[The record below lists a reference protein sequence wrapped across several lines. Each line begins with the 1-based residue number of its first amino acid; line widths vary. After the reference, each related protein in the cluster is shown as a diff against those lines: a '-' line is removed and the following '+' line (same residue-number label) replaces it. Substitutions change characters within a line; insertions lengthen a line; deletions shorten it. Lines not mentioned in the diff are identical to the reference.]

1 MTGCMTTGATFA
13 ALARGRGQGALG
25 RVRSTRPRHAPG
37 PLRQGLVPRI
47 ARMDVRLRARDDDD
61 ITLPKTA
68 ADEPDQYWK
77 SKGEKQ
83 GDSPLMAPEAIIG
96 IIGITFP
103 FVFLLVA
110 IGAGWIELP

>member
-1 MTGCMTTGATFA
+1 MRARHASHPQLRATF
-13 ALARGRGQGALG
+13 L
-25 RVRSTRPRHAPG
+25 VRPAVH
-37 PLRQGLVPRI
+37 VW
-47 ARMDVRLRARDDDD
+47 ARDDDD

-96 IIGITFP
+96 IIGISFP

-110 IGAGWIELP
+110 IAAGWIELP

>member
-1 MTGCMTTGATFA
+1 M
-13 ALARGRGQGALG
+13 
-25 RVRSTRPRHAPG
+25 
-37 PLRQGLVPRI
+37 PRI